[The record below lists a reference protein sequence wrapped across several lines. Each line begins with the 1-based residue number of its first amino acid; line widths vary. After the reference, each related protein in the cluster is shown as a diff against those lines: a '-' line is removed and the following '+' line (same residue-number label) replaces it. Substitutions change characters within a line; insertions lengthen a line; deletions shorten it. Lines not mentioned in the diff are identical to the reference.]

1 MHICCGKLQD
11 LGNSFEE
18 QSADLGKRVIDKAR
32 ELRVK
37 EIAYRD
43 TEDKLIQMIIEYR

>member
-1 MHICCGKLQD
+1 
-11 LGNSFEE
+11 LGSSFEE
-18 QSADLGKRVIDKAR
+18 QSADLGNRVIDKAR
-32 ELRVK
+32 ELRAK